1 MKYSRQI
8 LKSILIAFM
17 VLFFFSIFA
26 FFYISNMDNVL
37 ESETKNYLLEI
48 SEESKIAINSKLK
61 SNLNELESIS
71 KFLEIEDN
79 FNLEKTLK
87 ILESYNKNSNYN
99 NIGMILPNG
108 KGYAKGIFGTDF
120 SDRDYFKLAI
130 KGTANISKPLIDKNT
145 GELTKTYAV
154 PLYNN
159 GKIVAV
165 IAADYDVEFVS
176 EFLSI
181 STFNG
186 ESFSLICDSN
196 GEIIIP
202 SYHKNSNSN
211 ITNLSQVNFKKTFT
225 FKNMKISDKGVVE
238 AKESGKEIYMA
249 YTSLGIN
256 DWFIISIV
264 PKIVVSKKLNN
275 LMMITI
281 IGWIILSFLF
291 LGVILYILYSKAK
304 SQKTIEKIAYTDL
317 VTGYS
322 NWRKFES
329 DAINLL
335 KKAPQND
342 RHAMV
347 IFDIDKFKA
356 INDIYGH
363 KKGNSILKDIADT
376 LNNIIHNDETFARV
390 SSDNFNMLLKYD
402 TKEDII
408 NTIKKI
414 IISNNFVNLSFGI
427 CEIKDKNLSISAYS
441 DRASLAKLSIK
452 NNRDI
457 NFAFFNDELRDKL
470 LLEDKI
476 EKEMEYALENN
487 QFVMYLQPKYNIKSN
502 KFCGS
507 EALVRWQYTEKEFIY
522 PSDFIPIFE
531 KNGFIT
537 KIDMYILEQACKEI
551 RTLFDKGISPLPI
564 SVNFSR
570 VDFLKKDFI
579 TKIVNIC
586 DKYEIPYSLIE
597 IEITESSM
605 FGDTD
610 TLFEVSRRLQ
620 DIGFILSMDDFGS
633 GYSSVNMLKNIP
645 LNVIKLDRGFFID
658 DKNID
663 KSQIVIKSIVSLI
676 KQLGIRVVAE
686 GIETKSQVEMLRE
699 ANCDIIQGYYFSK
712 PLPVKEFEKLVYKI

>member
-8 LKSILIAFM
+8 LKSILISFI
-17 VLFFFSIFA
+17 VVFFFSVFA
-26 FFYISNMDNVL
+26 FFYISNMDDVL
-37 ESETKNYLLEI
+37 EYETKNYLSEI

-61 SNLNELESIS
+61 SNLNELENIS
-71 KFLEIEDN
+71 KILEIEDN
-79 FNLEKTLK
+79 FDLEETLK

-130 KGTANISKPLIDKNT
+130 KGTANISKPLIDKDT
-145 GELTKTYAV
+145 GKLTKTYAV

-186 ESFSLICDSN
+186 EGFSLICDSN

-211 ITNLSQVNFKKTFT
+211 ITNLSQVNFKKIFT

-238 AKESGKEIYMA
+238 AKESGKEFYMA

-256 DWFIISIV
+256 DWFIISVV
-264 PKIVVSKKLNN
+264 PKMVVSKKLNN
-275 LMMITI
+275 LMIITI

-304 SQKTIEKIAYTDL
+304 SQKTIEKMAYTDF

-322 NWRKFES
+322 NWRKFEL
-329 DAINLL
+329 DVRNLL
-335 KKAPQND
+335 KKASQND
-342 RHAMV
+342 KHAMV

-363 KKGNSILKDIADT
+363 KKGNSILKDIAYT
-376 LNNIIHNDETFARV
+376 LDSITHNNETFARV
-390 SSDNFNMLLKYD
+390 SSDNFNMLLSYD
-402 TKEDII
+402 TREDII
-408 NTIKKI
+408 NVIKKI
-414 IISNNFVNLSFGI
+414 IINNDFVNLSFGI
-427 CEIKDKNLSISAYS
+427 YEIKDKSLSISAYS

-476 EKEMEYALENN
+476 EKKMEYALENN
-487 QFVMYLQPKYNIKSN
+487 QFIMYLQPKYNIKSE

-570 VDFLKKDFI
+570 VDFFKKDFI

-586 DKYEIPYSLIE
+586 DKYKIPYSLIE

-610 TLFEVSRRLQ
+610 TLFEVSRSLQ

-686 GIETKSQVEMLRE
+686 GIETKSQVEMLRK

>member
-17 VLFFFSIFA
+17 VLFFFSVFA

-37 ESETKNYLLEI
+37 EYETKNYLSEI

-130 KGTANISKPLIDKNT
+130 KGTANISKPLIDKDT
-145 GELTKTYAV
+145 GKLTKTYAV

-304 SQKTIEKIAYTDL
+304 NQKTIEKIAYTDL

-335 KKAPQND
+335 KKASQND
-342 RHAMV
+342 KHAMV
-347 IFDIDKFKA
+347 TFDIDKFKA

-376 LNNIIHNDETFARV
+376 LNNMTHDNETFARV
-390 SSDNFNMLLKYD
+390 SSDNFNILLKYN
-402 TKEDII
+402 TKEDIV

-414 IISNNFVNLSFGI
+414 IISNDFVNLSFGI
-427 CEIKDKNLSISAYS
+427 YEIKDKNLSISAYS

-457 NFAFFNDELRDKL
+457 NFAFFNDKLRDKL

-487 QFVMYLQPKYNIKSN
+487 QFIMYLQPKYNIKSD

-551 RTLFDKGISPLPI
+551 RTLFDKGILPLPI

-586 DKYEIPYSLIE
+586 DKYKIPYSLIE

-610 TLFEVSRRLQ
+610 TLFDVSRRLQ
-620 DIGFILSMDDFGS
+620 DIGFIISMDDFGS

>member
-1 MKYSRQI
+1 
-8 LKSILIAFM
+8 
-17 VLFFFSIFA
+17 
-26 FFYISNMDNVL
+26 MDDVL
-37 ESETKNYLLEI
+37 EYETKNYLSEI

-61 SNLNELESIS
+61 SNLNELENIS
-71 KFLEIEDN
+71 KLLEIEDK
-79 FNLEKTLK
+79 FDLEETLK

-130 KGTANISKPLIDKNT
+130 KGTANISKPLIDKDT
-145 GELTKTYAV
+145 GKLTKTYAV

-186 ESFSLICDSN
+186 EGFSLICDSN

-211 ITNLSQVNFKKTFT
+211 ITNLSQVNFKKIFT

-238 AKESGKEIYMA
+238 AKESGKEFYMA

-256 DWFIISIV
+256 DWFIISVV
-264 PKIVVSKKLNN
+264 PKMVVSKKLNN
-275 LMMITI
+275 LMIITI

-304 SQKTIEKIAYTDL
+304 SQKTIEKMAYTDF

-322 NWRKFES
+322 NWRKFEL
-329 DAINLL
+329 DVRNLL
-335 KKAPQND
+335 KKASQND
-342 RHAMV
+342 KHAMV

-376 LNNIIHNDETFARV
+376 LDSITHNNETFARV
-390 SSDNFNMLLKYD
+390 SSDNFNMLLSYD
-402 TKEDII
+402 TREDII
-408 NTIKKI
+408 NVIKKI
-414 IISNNFVNLSFGI
+414 IINNDVVNLSFGI
-427 CEIKDKNLSISAYS
+427 YEIKDKSLSISAYS

-476 EKEMEYALENN
+476 EKKMEYALENN
-487 QFVMYLQPKYNIKSN
+487 QFIMYLQPKYNIKSE

-570 VDFLKKDFI
+570 VDFFKKDFI

-586 DKYEIPYSLIE
+586 DKYKIPYSLIE

-610 TLFEVSRRLQ
+610 TLFEVSRSLQ

-686 GIETKSQVEMLRE
+686 GIETKSQVEMLRK

>member
-8 LKSILIAFM
+8 LKSILISFI
-17 VLFFFSIFA
+17 VVFFFSVFA
-26 FFYISNMDNVL
+26 FFYISNMDDVL
-37 ESETKNYLLEI
+37 EYETKNYLSEI

-61 SNLNELESIS
+61 SNLNELENIS
-71 KFLEIEDN
+71 KILEIEDN
-79 FNLEKTLK
+79 FDLEETLK

-130 KGTANISKPLIDKNT
+130 KGTANISKPLIDKDT
-145 GELTKTYAV
+145 GKLTKTYAV

-186 ESFSLICDSN
+186 EGFSLICDSN

-211 ITNLSQVNFKKTFT
+211 ITNLSQVNFKKIFT

-238 AKESGKEIYMA
+238 AKESGKEFYMA

-256 DWFIISIV
+256 DWFIISVV
-264 PKIVVSKKLNN
+264 PKMVVSKKLNN
-275 LMMITI
+275 LMIITI

-304 SQKTIEKIAYTDL
+304 SQKTIEKMAYTDF

-322 NWRKFES
+322 NWRKFEL
-329 DAINLL
+329 DVRNLL
-335 KKAPQND
+335 KKASQND
-342 RHAMV
+342 KHAMV

-376 LNNIIHNDETFARV
+376 LDSITHNNETFARV
-390 SSDNFNMLLKYD
+390 SSDNFNMLLSYD
-402 TKEDII
+402 TREDII
-408 NTIKKI
+408 NVIKKI
-414 IISNNFVNLSFGI
+414 IINNDVVNLSFGI
-427 CEIKDKNLSISAYS
+427 YEIKDKSLSISAYS

-476 EKEMEYALENN
+476 EKKMEYALENN
-487 QFVMYLQPKYNIKSN
+487 QFIMYLQPKYNIKSE

-570 VDFLKKDFI
+570 VDFFKKDFI

-586 DKYEIPYSLIE
+586 DKYKIPYSLIE

-610 TLFEVSRRLQ
+610 TLFEVSRSLQ

-686 GIETKSQVEMLRE
+686 GIETKSQVEMLRK

>member
-8 LKSILIAFM
+8 LKSILISFI
-17 VLFFFSIFA
+17 VVFFFSVFA
-26 FFYISNMDNVL
+26 FFYISNMDDVL
-37 ESETKNYLLEI
+37 EYETKNYLSEI

-61 SNLNELESIS
+61 SNLNELENIS
-71 KFLEIEDN
+71 KLLEIEDN
-79 FNLEKTLK
+79 FDLEETLK

-108 KGYAKGIFGTDF
+108 KGYAKGVFGTDF

-130 KGTANISKPLIDKNT
+130 KGTANISKPLIDKDT
-145 GELTKTYAV
+145 GKLTKTYAV

-186 ESFSLICDSN
+186 EGFSLICDSN

-211 ITNLSQVNFKKTFT
+211 ITNLSQVNFKKIFT

-238 AKESGKEIYMA
+238 AKESGKEFYMA

-256 DWFIISIV
+256 DWFIISVV
-264 PKIVVSKKLNN
+264 PKMVVSKKLNN
-275 LMMITI
+275 LMIITI

-304 SQKTIEKIAYTDL
+304 SQKTIEKMAYTDF

-322 NWRKFES
+322 NWRKFEL
-329 DAINLL
+329 DVRNLL
-335 KKAPQND
+335 KKASQND
-342 RHAMV
+342 KHAMV

-376 LNNIIHNDETFARV
+376 LDSITHNNETFARV
-390 SSDNFNMLLKYD
+390 SSDNFNMLLSYD
-402 TKEDII
+402 TREDII
-408 NTIKKI
+408 NVIKKI
-414 IISNNFVNLSFGI
+414 IINNDFVNLSFGI
-427 CEIKDKNLSISAYS
+427 YEIKDKSLSISAYS

-476 EKEMEYALENN
+476 EKKMEYALENN
-487 QFVMYLQPKYNIKSN
+487 QFIMYLQPKYNIKSE

-570 VDFLKKDFI
+570 VDFFKKDFI

-586 DKYEIPYSLIE
+586 DKYKIPYSLIE

-610 TLFEVSRRLQ
+610 TLFEVSRSLQ

-686 GIETKSQVEMLRE
+686 GIETKSQVEMLRK

>member
-17 VLFFFSIFA
+17 VLLFFSIFA

-37 ESETKNYLLEI
+37 EYETKNYLSEI

-130 KGTANISKPLIDKNT
+130 KGTANISKPLIDKDT
-145 GELTKTYAV
+145 GKLTKTYAV

-275 LMMITI
+275 LMIITI

-329 DAINLL
+329 DATNLL
-335 KKAPQND
+335 NKASQND
-342 RHAMV
+342 KHAMV

-376 LNNIIHNDETFARV
+376 LNKITCNNETFARV
-390 SSDNFNMLLKYD
+390 SSDNFNVLLKYN

-427 CEIKDKNLSISAYS
+427 YEIKDKNLPISVYS

-487 QFVMYLQPKYNIKSN
+487 QFVMYLQPKYNIKSD

-507 EALVRWQYTEKEFIY
+507 EALVRWKYTEKEFIY

-537 KIDMYILEQACKEI
+537 KVDMYILEQACKEI
-551 RTLFDKGISPLPI
+551 RTLFNKGISPLPI

-570 VDFLKKDFI
+570 VDFFKKDFI

-586 DKYEIPYSLIE
+586 DKYKIPYSLIE

>member
-17 VLFFFSIFA
+17 VLFFFSVFA

-37 ESETKNYLLEI
+37 EYETKNYLSEI

-130 KGTANISKPLIDKNT
+130 KGTANISKPLIDKDT
-145 GELTKTYAV
+145 GKLTKTYAV

-211 ITNLSQVNFKKTFT
+211 ITNLSQVNFKKAFT

-335 KKAPQND
+335 RKASQND
-342 RHAMV
+342 KHAMV
-347 IFDIDKFKA
+347 TFDIDKFKA

-376 LNNIIHNDETFARV
+376 LNNMTHDNETFARV
-390 SSDNFNMLLKYD
+390 SSDNFNILLKYN

-414 IISNNFVNLSFGI
+414 IISNDFVNLSFGI
-427 CEIKDKNLSISAYS
+427 YEIKDKNLSISAYS

-487 QFVMYLQPKYNIKSN
+487 QFIMYLQPKYNIKSD

-551 RTLFDKGISPLPI
+551 RTLFDKGILPLPI

-586 DKYEIPYSLIE
+586 DKYKIPYSLIE

-610 TLFEVSRRLQ
+610 TLFDVSRRLQ
-620 DIGFILSMDDFGS
+620 DIGFIISMDDFGS

>member
-17 VLFFFSIFA
+17 VLFFFSVFA

-37 ESETKNYLLEI
+37 EYETKNYLSEI

-130 KGTANISKPLIDKNT
+130 KGTANISKPLIDKDT
-145 GELTKTYAV
+145 GKLTKTYAV

-211 ITNLSQVNFKKTFT
+211 ITNLSQVNFKKAFT

-335 KKAPQND
+335 KKASQND
-342 RHAMV
+342 KHAMV
-347 IFDIDKFKA
+347 TFDIDKFKA

-363 KKGNSILKDIADT
+363 KKGNLILKDIADT
-376 LNNIIHNDETFARV
+376 LNNMTHDNETFARV
-390 SSDNFNMLLKYD
+390 SSDNFNILLKYN
-402 TKEDII
+402 TKEDIV

-414 IISNNFVNLSFGI
+414 IISNDFVNLSFGI
-427 CEIKDKNLSISAYS
+427 YEIKDKNLSISAYS

-457 NFAFFNDELRDKL
+457 NFAFFNDKLRDKL

-487 QFVMYLQPKYNIKSN
+487 QFIMYLQPKYNIKSD

-551 RTLFDKGISPLPI
+551 RTLFDKGILPLPI

-586 DKYEIPYSLIE
+586 DKYKIPYSLIE

-610 TLFEVSRRLQ
+610 TLFDVSRRLQ
-620 DIGFILSMDDFGS
+620 DIGFIISMDDFGS